1 MGEETNTH
9 RSNVHLRHPLER
21 GVVCQWEEMEL
32 VWNHAYRKLRADPQQ
47 QPVLVTESVL
57 NPLANRRRTVETLLE
72 THRAPAVFVAD
83 TPSLCLYTVG
93 STTGLVLESGYSAT
107 YAVPIIEGS
116 VLHSAVTR
124 LDLGGNDL
132 TVFLLRLVESRG
144 SFFAPAQRHQ
154 FAAVKEKLCRV
165 ALDYDAQ
172 KAAVEGRTGRQQR
185 PDVTLSY
192 NLAGETLTLQLERF
206 QCPESLFQ
214 PSWLRVDAAGVD
226 QLIHT
231 AINRCPADSHQALYN
246 NVLLAGGCTCFP
258 GFRERLGV
266 ELSKLCPEGTHIDI
280 QSPGNPKTLAWRG
293 GSEFCLSPDMADKW
307 ITLKE
312 YREEGVTI
320 LDRKRGVLTKG
331 WESQQTRRSQHTAD
345 DSVHKQSQNSHH
357 PMESNIS
364 RTSPGMGDNNISRTS
379 PGMGDNN
386 ISRTSPGMGDT
397 NISRTST
404 NMGGTN
410 ISITS
415 PGMGNTNISRTSP
428 GMGGTNISRTS
439 PGMGGTTTPCSA
451 VLCDRRLLP
460 SETSVPCLDAKA
472 APRLPQSTT
481 PGFRGGKLFRGTQ
494 SPTHAAGHNLC
505 NQYATSLLHVHKVS
519 NDVKAPSLGTC
530 RHSEPI
536 PRCPP
541 QTATA
546 LNDDG
551 DGDHTDESVP
561 LNSAAKCRR
570 QTVDSNT
577 EFASFRKLS
586 LFDHLL
592 DEVSMLGSSVQLS
605 SHSQDSDDNS
615 WPTHQSQDNS
625 LLTEDELLPGHGLSS
640 LRRSDPTT
648 WNSLNP

>member
-1 MGEETNTH
+1 
-9 RSNVHLRHPLER
+9 
-21 GVVCQWEEMEL
+21 MEL

-107 YAVPIIEGS
+107 YAVPIIEGA

-132 TVFLLRLVESRG
+132 TIFLLRLVESRG

-154 FAAVKEKLCRV
+154 FAAVKEKLCCV

-172 KAAVEGRTGRQQR
+172 KAAVESRAGRQQR

-192 NLAGETLTLQLERF
+192 NLAGEILTLQLERF

-226 QLIHT
+226 RLIHT

-312 YREEGVTI
+312 YREEGVAI
-320 LDRKRGVLTKG
+320 LDRKRGILTKG
-331 WESQQTRRSQHTAD
+331 WESQQTRCSQHTID
-345 DSVHKQSQNSHH
+345 DSVHKQSQNSQH
-357 PMESNIS
+357 PVESNIS
-364 RTSPGMGDNNISRTS
+364 RTSPGMGSTNISRTS
-379 PGMGDNN
+379 PGMGGTN
-386 ISRTSPGMGDT
+386 ISRTSP
-397 NISRTST
+397 R
-404 NMGGTN
+404 MGG
-410 ISITS
+410 
-415 PGMGNTNISRTSP
+415 TNISRTSP

-439 PGMGGTTTPCSA
+439 PGMG
-451 VLCDRRLLP
+451 L
-460 SETSVPCLDAKA
+460 
-472 APRLPQSTT
+472 
-481 PGFRGGKLFRGTQ
+481 
-494 SPTHAAGHNLC
+494 
-505 NQYATSLLHVHKVS
+505 SLIHI
-519 NDVKAPSLGTC
+519 
-530 RHSEPI
+530 SEP
-536 PRCPP
+536 
-541 QTATA
+541 T
-546 LNDDG
+546 
-551 DGDHTDESVP
+551 
-561 LNSAAKCRR
+561 RR
-570 QTVDSNT
+570 
-577 EFASFRKLS
+577 A
-586 LFDHLL
+586 
-592 DEVSMLGSSVQLS
+592 
-605 SHSQDSDDNS
+605 
-615 WPTHQSQDNS
+615 
-625 LLTEDELLPGHGLSS
+625 
-640 LRRSDPTT
+640 
-648 WNSLNP
+648 

>member
-1 MGEETNTH
+1 MTH

-107 YAVPIIEGS
+107 YAVPIIEGA

-132 TVFLLRLVESRG
+132 TIFLLRLVESRG

-154 FAAVKEKLCRV
+154 FAAVKEKLCCV

-172 KAAVEGRTGRQQR
+172 KAAVESRAGRQQR

-192 NLAGETLTLQLERF
+192 NLAGEILTLQLERF

-226 QLIHT
+226 RLIHT

-312 YREEGVTI
+312 YREEGVAI
-320 LDRKRGVLTKG
+320 LDRKRGILTKG
-331 WESQQTRRSQHTAD
+331 WESQQTRCSQHTID
-345 DSVHKQSQNSHH
+345 DSVHKQSQNSQH
-357 PMESNIS
+357 PVESNIS
-364 RTSPGMGDNNISRTS
+364 RTSPGMGSTNISRTS
-379 PGMGDNN
+379 PGMGGTN
-386 ISRTSPGMGDT
+386 ISRTSP
-397 NISRTST
+397 R
-404 NMGGTN
+404 MGG
-410 ISITS
+410 
-415 PGMGNTNISRTSP
+415 TNISRTSP

-439 PGMGGTTTPCSA
+439 PGMGGTSISRTSPGMGGTTTPCSA
-451 VLCDRRLLP
+451 VHCDRRLLP
-460 SETSVPCLDAKA
+460 SETSVPCLDAKS
-472 APRLPQSTT
+472 APRLPRSTT

-519 NDVKAPSLGTC
+519 NDVKAPSLGRC

-536 PRCPP
+536 PRCLP
-541 QTATA
+541 QTARA
-546 LNDDG
+546 LNDDGDNG
-551 DGDHTDESVP
+551 DGDHTDELVP
-561 LNSAAKCRR
+561 LHSAVKCSR
-570 QTVDSNT
+570 QTVESKT

-592 DEVSMLGSSVQLS
+592 DEVSMFGSSVQLS

-625 LLTEDELLPGHGLSS
+625 LLKEDELLPGHDLSS